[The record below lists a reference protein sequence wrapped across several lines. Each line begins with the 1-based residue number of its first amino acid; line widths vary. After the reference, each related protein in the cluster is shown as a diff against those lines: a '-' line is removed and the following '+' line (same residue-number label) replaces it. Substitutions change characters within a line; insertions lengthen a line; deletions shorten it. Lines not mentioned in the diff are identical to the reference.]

1 MSVKGGVTKGL
12 AGGSAAGGAHP
23 YPPIAPVTTGALGA
37 KGCDTH
43 AKRVRRAEMGA

>member
-1 MSVKGGVTKGL
+1 MGVKRVTEGL
-12 AGGSAAGGAHP
+12 TGSASGGHP

-37 KGCDTH
+37 KGCNTH